1 MQNLLAVEAKMTQ
14 PAPAVTVLSK
24 PPRTHPEKSNFQWT
38 PKDLRMIFRSNFEK
52 RNTCMNRPSE
62 RKKKNALKSKPI
74 DRDGLKQLK
83 LFDMKVFESPRI
95 HVERVDTVSGP
106 PGATCLDSSSNNGR
120 QRDLEKATILNK

>member
-1 MQNLLAVEAKMTQ
+1 MLVLLICTACLAIVAEWAVSSDGYREHKF
-14 PAPAVTVLSK
+14 
-24 PPRTHPEKSNFQWT
+24 NFQWT

-83 LFDMKVFESPRI
+83 LFDMKVVGSPGI
-95 HVERVDTVSGP
+95 HVKRVDTVSGP
-106 PGATCLDSSSNNGR
+106 PGATCLGSSSNNGR
-120 QRDLEKATILNK
+120 QKDMEKATILNK